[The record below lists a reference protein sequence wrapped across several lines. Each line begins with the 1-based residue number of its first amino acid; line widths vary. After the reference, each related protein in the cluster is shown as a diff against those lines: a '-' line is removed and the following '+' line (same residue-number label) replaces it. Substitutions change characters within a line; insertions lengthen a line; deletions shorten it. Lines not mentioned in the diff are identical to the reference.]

1 MIVLALFN
9 FQTYEGFK
17 HVRGADLWVCLLVCV
32 GVLACDGKEAKT
44 CGSAFGWGTRTP
56 CAMGPSVRA
65 TPLPPPKTVRHD
77 ITPVCTFVCGR
88 VFSSLTH
95 THRHTIHTHTHSIKS
110 HLRRLENKQQIFK
123 YKTISTSPYE
133 CDAKAQYK

>member
-56 CAMGPSVRA
+56 CAMAPCESKAAAA
-65 TPLPPPKTVRHD
+65 TEKQCGKTPHLCAHLCVG
-77 ITPVCTFVCGR
+77 VSF
-88 VFSSLTH
+88 
-95 THRHTIHTHTHSIKS
+95 HR
-110 HLRRLENKQQIFK
+110 
-123 YKTISTSPYE
+123 
-133 CDAKAQYK
+133 